1 MKFQY
6 FYTILYEYHCIII
19 NIMLIIYKP
28 FMLRVYISKLLTST
42 FISIIIKHTLCNV
55 CFISKRRFNMPPK
68 ALFSREEIIEAAVEI
83 VKQEGFQA
91 LTARALGA
99 KLGTSSS
106 PIFTKFQSIDEVQQ
120 EVLKSA
126 NQLYQSYL
134 KEDMESKEYPPY
146 KASGM
151 AYIRFA
157 KENKELFKLLF
168 MRDRSHEKKDDN
180 KEEIKPLIELIQ
192 KNTGLSEEKAYLLH
206 LEIWIYVHGIAT
218 MIATSYLEWDMEFVS
233 QSLTDAYLGLKHRF
247 CK

>member
-1 MKFQY
+1 
-6 FYTILYEYHCIII
+6 
-19 NIMLIIYKP
+19 
-28 FMLRVYISKLLTST
+28 
-42 FISIIIKHTLCNV
+42 
-55 CFISKRRFNMPPK
+55 MPPK
-68 ALFSREEIIEAAVEI
+68 ALFSKEEIIEAALEI

-126 NQLYQSYL
+126 NQLYQNYL
-134 KEDMESKEYPPY
+134 KEDMESKKYPPY

-168 MRDRSHEKKDDN
+168 MRDRSHEKKDNN